1 MFEILQTEQF
11 IKWFAKLR
19 DANAQARIAVRIQR
33 LSLGNPGDVQPI
45 GQGISELRID
55 YGAGYRIYYLQRNL
69 TIIVLLLGGDKR
81 TQSHDIELALEL
93 ATQIKQENP

>member
-45 GQGISELRID
+45 GQGVSELRID

-69 TIIVLLLGGDKR
+69 TIIVLLFGGDKR

>member
-45 GQGISELRID
+45 GQGVSELRIN

-81 TQSHDIELALEL
+81 TQSQDIELALEL
-93 ATQIKQENP
+93 AKQIKQENP